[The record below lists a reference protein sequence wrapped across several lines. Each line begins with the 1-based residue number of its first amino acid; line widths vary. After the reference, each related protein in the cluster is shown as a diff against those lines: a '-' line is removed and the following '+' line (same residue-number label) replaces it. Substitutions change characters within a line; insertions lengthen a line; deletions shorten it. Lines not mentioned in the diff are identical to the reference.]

1 MADLTKQFEFD
12 IKSIELIPSDGGKY
26 EITVD
31 GELVYSKLKTGRH
44 AEEGEVLGLV
54 QDVAPAPAA
63 D

>member
-1 MADLTKQFEFD
+1 MADLTKQFELD
-12 IKSIELIPSDGGKY
+12 IKSIELIPSDGGKF

-31 GELVYSKLKTGRH
+31 DKLVYSKLKTGRH

-54 QDVAPAPAA
+54 QAVAPAPAA

>member
-12 IKSIELIPSDGGKY
+12 IKSIELIPADGGRF

-31 GELVYSKLKTGRH
+31 DQLVYSKLKTCRH

-54 QDVAPAPAA
+54 QAVAPAPAA